1 MNDILRALGYFR
13 QDSPKVAGV
22 FALLFTSCCLGL
34 LQPWPVAFL
43 VDSILGDK
51 LFPIWMR
58 SITDNASKPA
68 LVLMVAG
75 FTLVVTVVQGLLS
88 ATQNYLAIGVGLR
101 GLARVRNEIFASLQ
115 RLSLRFHQGSKSGD
129 IVYRASWDTYSFQ
142 TLFQQGLITCVTATL
157 TLALMIAVMASFN
170 LLLTAVAVAT
180 VPLLVLT
187 IKYFGNKMSERS
199 SAAQQA
205 DSQVTSFVQQSMAA
219 LPLIQSYTRESH
231 EEARF
236 AEQTSVA
243 RDKRL
248 QQHGWEL
255 IYWLAIAT
263 VFGLGTAAIIWAG
276 GQQVLAGKL
285 TVGQL
290 LIFLAYLGK
299 LYEPL
304 NQLSHV
310 GATVSGATAGVKRVF
325 EILDTPE
332 EVKDAPNARAIRGA
346 KVNMRSTAP
355 GIAPS
360 RDQITGGNTIQP
372 LVVHGNIAFEKAA
385 FGYDRDRNI
394 LRDISFTLDSGE
406 SAALIGPSGV
416 GKTTLMNLLP
426 RFFDPTSGA
435 VTLDGVDLRQLKV
448 RDLRSQI
455 AVVLQEPILL
465 PTTIAENIAYGRPD
479 ATRDEIEAAA
489 RSANAHIFIDRLPQK
504 YDTVVGDGAA
514 RLSVG
519 ERQRLNLARAFL
531 KDAPILLLDEP
542 TSALDAESEALVVS
556 SLQALMKGRTT
567 LIVAHRLTTIRQV
580 TKIIVLDDGRVA
592 EMGSHDELVQRG
604 GYYARVTGGQ
614 VALD

>member
-1 MNDILRALGYFR
+1 MKEILRALGYFR

-51 LFPIWMR
+51 PFPAWMR
-58 SITDNASKPA
+58 SMTDNASKPT
-68 LVLMVAG
+68 LVLLVAG
-75 FTLVVTVVQGLLS
+75 FTLAVTVVQGLLS

-180 VPLLVLT
+180 VPLLILT

-231 EEARF
+231 EEAKF
-236 AEQTSVA
+236 EEQTAVA

-276 GQQVLAGKL
+276 GHQVLAGKL

-332 EVKDAPNARAIRGA
+332 EVKDSPNARSVQRSGPSVRQQDA
-346 KVNMRSTAP
+346 KEV
-355 GIAPS
+355 
-360 RDQITGGNTIQP
+360 QP
-372 LVVHGNIAFEKAA
+372 LLVRGDIAFENVA
-385 FGYDRDRNI
+385 FGYDRDREI
-394 LRDISFTLDSGE
+394 LRDISFKLNSGE

-426 RFFDPTSGA
+426 RFFDPTSGT
-435 VTLDGVDLRQLKV
+435 VTLDNVDLRELKV

-465 PTTIAENIAYGRPD
+465 PTSIAENIAYGRPE
-479 ATRDEIEAAA
+479 ATREQIEVAA
-489 RSANAHIFIDRLPQK
+489 RSANAHIFIERLPHK

-580 TKIIVLDDGRVA
+580 SKIIVLDDGRVA
-592 EMGSHDELVQRG
+592 EMGSHDQLVERG
-604 GYYARVTGGQ
+604 GYYARFTGGQ